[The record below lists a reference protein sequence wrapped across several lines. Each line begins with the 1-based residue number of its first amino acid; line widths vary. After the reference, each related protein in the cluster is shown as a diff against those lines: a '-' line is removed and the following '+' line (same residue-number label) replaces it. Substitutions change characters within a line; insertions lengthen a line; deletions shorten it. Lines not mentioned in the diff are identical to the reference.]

1 MESLCQNSPNSFIT
15 WKLRTTRGSQTFHL
29 DCLVFLTL
37 LSAAFYWFL
46 QSSVELRNILNTLNW
61 KHTLAL
67 NSKLLLGKLHVKLK
81 WKSFTPFYEEYRLS
95 LIKIQSNY
103 EECKHQEYCSKCATP
118 KKQAV
123 RLTLSTQWFANL
135 FSRFDCHSYTKKAT
149 QKQ

>member
-1 MESLCQNSPNSFIT
+1 MESLCQNIPNSFIT

-67 NSKLLLGKLHVKLK
+67 NSKLLLGKVHVKLK
-81 WKSFTPFYEEYRLS
+81 WKTFTPVLWGIQIVSHKNTVKLWGMWTPRILLKMCNAQKASCKTDS
-95 LIKIQSNY
+95 L
-103 EECKHQEYCSKCATP
+103 
-118 KKQAV
+118 
-123 RLTLSTQWFANL
+123 
-135 FSRFDCHSYTKKAT
+135 YTVVC
-149 QKQ
+149 QLIFMIWLQFIH